1 MRIVLGISGASGA
14 IYGIR
19 LLEVL
24 RQSNVQTHLVIT
36 ASARSTIE
44 IETNYSVEQ
53 VEAMADFVYDN
64 RHLGAAIASGSFK
77 TDGMVIAPCSIKTI
91 SALANS
97 YNDNLLIRA
106 ADVTLKEKRK
116 LVVVPRETPL
126 HAGHLRLLTAVA
138 ELGAVVLPPMPAFY
152 HLPQSIDDI
161 INQTVG
167 KILDQFNLEHQ
178 LFRRWNGA
186 TPIRFV

>member
-24 RQSNVQTHLVIT
+24 RQSNVETHLVIT

-44 IETNYSVEQ
+44 IETNYSVGQ
-53 VEAMADFVYDN
+53 VEALADFVYDN

-77 TDGMVIAPCSIKTI
+77 TDGMVIAPCSIKTV

-97 YNDNLLIRA
+97 YNDNLLIRV

-126 HAGHLRLLTAVA
+126 HAGHLRLLTAAA

-152 HLPQSIDDI
+152 HQPQSIDDI

-178 LFRRWNGA
+178 LFRRWRGA
-186 TPIRFV
+186 SPIGFV